1 MVEICGSV
9 DFLLMNRSVIN
20 LLRRK
25 KKVFII
31 AVTDIKK
38 MVFDSNALKKKS
50 ISKILQDIYII
61 PLDLTLRKDS
71 IMLHEHI
78 KKICKEK
85 NITGYQLSKMTGI
98 SNSLLYKI
106 LREDTAD
113 PQVSTLIKIADA
125 LDVSLDKLVGRNRK

>member
-78 KKICKEK
+78 KKSAKK
-85 NITGYQLSKMTGI
+85 RML
-98 SNSLLYKI
+98 
-106 LREDTAD
+106 
-113 PQVSTLIKIADA
+113 
-125 LDVSLDKLVGRNRK
+125 